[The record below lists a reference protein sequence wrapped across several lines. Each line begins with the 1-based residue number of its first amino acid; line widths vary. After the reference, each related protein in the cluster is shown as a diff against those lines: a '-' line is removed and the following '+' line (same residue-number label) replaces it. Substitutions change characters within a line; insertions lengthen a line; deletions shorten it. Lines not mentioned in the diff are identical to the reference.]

1 MPVRVRSFAKIN
13 LGLTI
18 GAKRSD
24 GFHELRTIYQ
34 MIGVHDLVR
43 VHTRKGDGIEIRCT
57 DERVPRDES
66 NTCYRMA
73 ERVLEALGT
82 TAKVVIEIEKELPPQ
97 GGLGGASSNA
107 VAVMLALERA
117 LKTQI
122 PADEKLRMAAEIGS
136 DLPQFLIGGTVLGVG
151 RGEEVYPL
159 PDLPPLPLVLAT
171 PDIGVSTPQAFAE
184 WDNMVEGQQELAELE
199 LEEEDEPTETAKLT
213 ALSSSDR
220 ITSFNQRVFRW
231 LGDWLPRQ
239 RNGAGKSS
247 TGVPARRGG
256 SRAETLLLD
265 LVRAGIKNDFER
277 VVYSL
282 YPELREV
289 RRLLRLEGARYVSL
303 SGSGSTL
310 YGIFESNAQAEQ
322 VAASMTAAGVPSR
335 ATVSLSR
342 QQYWRQMFGK

>member
-18 GAKRSD
+18 GARRPD

-34 MIGVHDLVR
+34 TIGLHDFVHVSA
-43 VHTRKGDGIEIRCT
+43 RKGDGIEIRCSQ
-57 DERVPRDES
+57 ERVPQDES
-66 NTCYRMA
+66 NTCYRIA
-73 ERVLEALGT
+73 EQVLSALQVSS
-82 TAKVVIEIEKELPPQ
+82 KVIIEIEKELPVQ

-107 VAVMLALERA
+107 VATMLGLERA
-117 LKTQI
+117 LKTHI
-122 PADEKLRMAAEIGS
+122 PAGQKLRIASEVGS
-136 DLPQFLIGGTVLGVG
+136 DLPLFLIGGTVLGVS

-159 PDLPPLPLVLAT
+159 LDLPPVSLVVAT

-184 WDNMVEGQQELAELE
+184 WDQMIENQQESGA
-199 LEEEDEPTETAKLT
+199 LEEEEGGDGGEKLT
-213 ALSSSDR
+213 GVHGSDR
-220 ITSFNQRVFRW
+220 ISAFNQRIFCW
-231 LGDWLPRQ
+231 LGEWLPRQ
-239 RNGAGKSS
+239 RTGAGRSS
-247 TGVPARRGG
+247 TGVPTRSGG

-303 SGSGSTL
+303 SGSGSAL
-310 YGIFESNAQAEQ
+310 YGLFESDAQAER
-322 VAASMTAAGVPSR
+322 AASSMTSAGVPSQ
-335 ATVSLSR
+335 ATTSLSR
-342 QQYWRQMFGK
+342 QQYWRQLFRK

>member
-1 MPVRVRSFAKIN
+1 
-13 LGLTI
+13 
-18 GAKRSD
+18 
-24 GFHELRTIYQ
+24 
-34 MIGVHDLVR
+34 
-43 VHTRKGDGIEIRCT
+43 
-57 DERVPRDES
+57 VPRDES

-73 ERVLEALGT
+73 ERVLEMLGAT
-82 TAKVVIEIEKELPPQ
+82 SKVIIDIEKQLPPQ

-107 VAVMLALERA
+107 VAVLLALERA
-117 LKTQI
+117 LKLRL
-122 PADEKLRMAAEIGS
+122 PADEKLRIAAEVGS
-136 DLPQFLIGGTVLGVG
+136 DLPQFLVGGTVLGVG

-159 PDLPPLPLVLAT
+159 PDLPPLPLVLAM
-171 PDIGVSTPQAFAE
+171 PEIGVSTPQAFAE

-199 LEEEDEPTETAKLT
+199 EEEEEDEPTESAKLT
-213 ALSSSDR
+213 SLSSSDR
-220 ITSFNQRVFRW
+220 INAFNQRVFRW

-239 RNGAGKSS
+239 RNGAGRSS
-247 TGVPARRGG
+247 TGVPARNGG

-277 VVYSL
+277 VVYSQ

-303 SGSGSTL
+303 SGSGSTI

-322 VAASMTAAGVPSR
+322 AAGSMTGAGVPSR

-342 QQYWRQMFGK
+342 QQYWRQMFGR

>member
-1 MPVRVRSFAKIN
+1 MAVRVRSFAKIN

-18 GAKRSD
+18 GARRAD
-24 GFHELRTIYQ
+24 GFHDLRTIYQ
-34 MIGVHDLVR
+34 TISLHDVIR
-43 VHTRKGDGIEIRCT
+43 VQTRKGRGIEIRCT

-66 NTCYRMA
+66 NTCFRMA
-73 ERVLEALGT
+73 EHVLEALGT
-82 TAKVVIEIEKELPPQ
+82 TAKVVIEIHKELPPQ

-117 LKTQI
+117 LKSQV
-122 PADEKLRMAAEIGS
+122 PADEKLRIAAEIGS
-136 DLPQFLIGGTVLGVG
+136 DLPQFLVGGAVLGVG

-159 PDLPPLPLVLAT
+159 PDLPALPLVLAT

-199 LEEEDEPTETAKLT
+199 EEDEPGETAKLT

-220 ITSFNQRVFRW
+220 ISAFNQRIFRW

-239 RNGAGKSS
+239 RTGAGKSS

-277 VVYSL
+277 VVYSQ

-303 SGSGSTL
+303 SGSGSTI
-310 YGIFESNAQAEQ
+310 YAIFESNAQAEQ
-322 VAASMTAAGVPSR
+322 SAASMTAAGVPSK

>member
-18 GAKRSD
+18 GAKRAD

-34 MIGVHDLVR
+34 TIGLHDLIHVT
-43 VHTRKGDGIEIRCT
+43 TRKGHGIEIRCA
-57 DERVPRDES
+57 DGRVPADES

-73 ERVLEALGT
+73 ERVMQALEATG
-82 TAKVVIEIEKELPPQ
+82 KVVIEIDKQLPVQ

-107 VAVMLALERA
+107 VAVMLGLERA
-117 LKTQI
+117 LKSPI
-122 PADEKLRMAAEIGS
+122 PADQKLRLAAEVGS
-136 DLPQFLIGGTVLGVG
+136 DLPLFLVGGTVLGVG
-151 RGEEVYPL
+151 RGEEVYAL
-159 PDLPPLPLVLAT
+159 PDLPPLFLVLAT

-184 WDNMVEGQQELAELE
+184 WDQMIEGQQESMV
-199 LEEEDEPTETAKLT
+199 LEEDDAEGAEKLT
-213 ALSSSDR
+213 RVHSSDR
-220 ITSFNQRVFRW
+220 ISSFNQRVFRW

-239 RNGAGKSS
+239 RTGAGRSS
-247 TGVPARRGG
+247 TGVPAQRGG

-277 VVYSL
+277 VVFSQ

-303 SGSGSTL
+303 SGSGSAL
-310 YGIFESNAQAEQ
+310 YGIFESSAEAER
-322 VAASMTAAGVPSR
+322 AASSMTGAGVPSQA
-335 ATVSLSR
+335 ATSLSR
-342 QQYWRQMFGK
+342 QRYWKQLFGK

>member
-34 MIGVHDLVR
+34 LIGLHDAVR
-43 VHTRKGDGIEIRCT
+43 VQTRKGKGIEIQCT
-57 DERVPRDES
+57 DERVPQDES

-82 TAKVVIEIEKELPPQ
+82 TSKVVIEIEKNLPPQ

-107 VAVMLALERA
+107 VAVMLALERT
-117 LKTQI
+117 LKSQL
-122 PADEKLRMAAEIGS
+122 PADEKMRIAAEIGS
-136 DLPQFLIGGTVLGVG
+136 DLPQFLVGGTVLGVG

-184 WDNMVEGQQELAELE
+184 WDNMLEGQQELAG

-213 ALSSSDR
+213 TVNSSDR
-220 ITSFNQRVFRW
+220 ISAFNQRVFRW

-239 RNGAGKSS
+239 RNGAGRSS

-277 VVYSL
+277 VVYSQ

-303 SGSGSTL
+303 SGSGSTI
-310 YGIFESNAQAEQ
+310 YAIFESNAQAEQ
-322 VAASMTAAGVPSR
+322 VAASMTGAGVPSQ

-342 QQYWRQMFGK
+342 QQYWRRMFGK

>member
-18 GAKRSD
+18 GARRAD

-34 MIGVHDLVR
+34 TIGLHDFVHVS
-43 VHTRKGDGIEIRCT
+43 TRKGDGIEIRCSQ
-57 DERVPRDES
+57 ERVPQDES
-66 NTCYRMA
+66 NTCYRIA
-73 ERVLEALGT
+73 EQVLSTLQVSS
-82 TAKVVIEIEKELPPQ
+82 KVIIEIEKELPVQ

-107 VAVMLALERA
+107 VATMLGLERA
-117 LKTQI
+117 LKTHI
-122 PADEKLRMAAEIGS
+122 PAEQKLRIASEVGS
-136 DLPQFLIGGTVLGVG
+136 DLPLFLIGGTVLGVS

-159 PDLPPLPLVLAT
+159 LDLPPISLVVAT

-184 WDNMVEGQQELAELE
+184 WDQMIENQQESGAL
-199 LEEEDEPTETAKLT
+199 EEDEGGDDGEKLT
-213 ALSSSDR
+213 EVQGSDR
-220 ITSFNQRVFRW
+220 ISAFNQRIFRW
-231 LGDWLPRQ
+231 LGEWLPRQ
-239 RNGAGKSS
+239 GTGAGRSS
-247 TGVPARRGG
+247 TGVPTQRGG

-303 SGSGSTL
+303 SGSGSAL
-310 YGIFESNAQAEQ
+310 YGIFESEAQAER
-322 VAASMTAAGVPSR
+322 AASSMTSAGVPSQ
-335 ATVSLSR
+335 ATTSLSR
-342 QQYWRQMFGK
+342 QQYWRQLFRK